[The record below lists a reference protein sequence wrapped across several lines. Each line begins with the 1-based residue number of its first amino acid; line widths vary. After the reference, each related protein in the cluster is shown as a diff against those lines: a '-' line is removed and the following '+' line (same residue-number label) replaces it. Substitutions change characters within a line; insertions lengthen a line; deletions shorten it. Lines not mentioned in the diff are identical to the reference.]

1 MEEKLRFEFSNDPV
15 VVGQILDLQAL
26 NLRQNL
32 SSTEAKEQG
41 FVYVHH
47 KKEALQAV
55 CDTEPAVVALTDHE
69 LAGYAICMDKKFK
82 DQVPELQR
90 LLTLIDS
97 LLPQWVHLEEPSYLI
112 CGQVCVNKNFRG
124 LGLMSRLYDKMKEL
138 NGKYQFCVTE
148 ISSQNTRSLHAH
160 AKVGFKIIHTYI
172 KQDEEWNIVLW
183 DWNNLNPNKS
193 DL

>member
-1 MEEKLRFEFSNDPV
+1 MPDKLRFEFSNDPHIV
-15 VVGQILDLQAL
+15 SQILDLQAQ
-26 NLRQNL
+26 NLRQNI
-32 SSTEAKEQG
+32 SITEAREQG

-55 CDTEPAVVALTDHE
+55 CDTEPAVVALANNQ

-82 DQVPELQR
+82 NEVPELQK

-97 LLPQWVHLEEPSYLI
+97 LLPKYLGMKEPSYLI
-112 CGQVCVNKNFRG
+112 CGQVCVHKNFRG
-124 LGLMSRLYDKMKEL
+124 LGLMNRLYEKMKEL
-138 NGKYQFCVTE
+138 SSKYEYCVTE

-160 AKVGFKIIHTYI
+160 YKVGFKIIHTYT

-183 DWNNLNPNKS
+183 DWNELKS
-193 DL
+193 K